1 MQNEFSLHNQL
12 AWNQGAYAAWVN
24 RYGNPKEAAEA
35 VRLNPASRIRT
46 IAPFVG
52 DMQGLK
58 VANLLGSHGM
68 KATAMLL
75 LGAREATVVDISEEN
90 ARYAREVAK
99 EAGVPLRY
107 VVSDVLKLPAAER
120 TGDYDLAFMEF
131 GILHYFVELEPL
143 FGLVSELL
151 KPGGRML
158 LQDFHPVSTK
168 LISSRGTTARIR
180 KHKVDGDYF
189 DSTIQEVE
197 VAYSKFM
204 PKEEQGHAIKAKQRK
219 WTLGETV
226 TAIAAAGLFVEL
238 LREEPNQSSE
248 DYDRGIPK
256 SFTIVARKQ

>member
-1 MQNEFSLHNQL
+1 MQNEFSQHNQL
-12 AWNQGAYAAWVN
+12 AWDQSAYPAWVN
-24 RYGNPKEAAEA
+24 RYGNPKAAAEA
-35 VRLNPASRIRT
+35 VRLNPEARIRS

-52 DMQGLK
+52 ELQGLK
-58 VANLLGSHGM
+58 VANLLGSHGL
-68 KATAMLL
+68 KAIAMLL

-107 VVSDVLKLPAAER
+107 IVSDVLRLPAAER

-143 FGLVSELL
+143 FGLAAELL
-151 KPGGRML
+151 RPGGRMV

-189 DSTIQEVE
+189 ETSVEEVE
-197 VAYSKFM
+197 VAYSKFL
-204 PKEEQGHAIKAKQRK
+204 PKEAQGDPIKVKQRK

-226 TAIAAAGLFVEL
+226 TAVAAAGLFVEL

-248 DYDRGIPK
+248 HYDRGIPK
-256 SFTIVARKQ
+256 SFTILARKQ